1 MNTTA
6 IPSNHPLR
14 VASRDAEPDQLHDA
28 RRARVDE
35 KHTARTRGAGLCI
48 QHDRASHRRLEDDA
62 PSDAELGVEEVRAGG
77 KDNVADGCVGECT
90 LQFGGIAHRGL
101 QLTAVLGMATSK
113 VAEVALSARALRK
126 MGKQTTVFAHVSVTH
141 TDSTGYTLGFRHERA
156 IRQKLTCPSFTG
168 KKNLQKDSGGPVKS
182 FLCVR
187 LPPVKTVKGRFA
199 ARRIM

>member
-6 IPSNHPLR
+6 IPSHHPLR

-101 QLTAVLGMATSK
+101 QLTAVAGHGHVK
-113 VAEVALSARALRK
+113 GCRGRAL
-126 MGKQTTVFAHVSVTH
+126 GTKQTTVFAHVSVSH
-141 TDSTGYTLGFRHERA
+141 TDTGVYPFVPLTFWLFWLRNLRTLDHVR
-156 IRQKLTCPSFTG
+156 
-168 KKNLQKDSGGPVKS
+168 KS
-182 FLCVR
+182 R
-187 LPPVKTVKGRFA
+187 YR
-199 ARRIM
+199 

>member
-62 PSDAELGVEEVRAGG
+62 PSDAELGVEEVRAEGEF
-77 KDNVADGCVGECT
+77 NVADGCVGECT

-101 QLTAVLGMATSK
+101 QLTAVAGHGHVK
-113 VAEVALSARALRK
+113 GCRGRALGTRAQED
-126 MGKQTTVFAHVSVTH
+126 GQANHGFRTDGLYPLVFAMC
-141 TDSTGYTLGFRHERA
+141 E
-156 IRQKLTCPSFTG
+156 
-168 KKNLQKDSGGPVKS
+168 
-182 FLCVR
+182 
-187 LPPVKTVKGRFA
+187 RFA
-199 ARRIM
+199 NDLSSHTQKFIS